1 MHHEGRDEKMSVT
14 HREKI
19 MLSLLLVIAVLAGSY
34 YLVISPSLEK
44 YNNLQDEKAVAQAA
58 VDELNITLAGYAAV
72 EKNVAELGDEIQ
84 NLTTKFYPSIIQ
96 QKLFLKV
103 DEFIS
108 TSGVRV
114 NGISLAGQ
122 NGIAINTQYQEQT
135 TTSGVNP
142 APQAAE
148 GESAEGTSTEINTS
162 GKLVDLAQQYYI
174 ITGTNNGEPVTDSN
188 GMDASVIS
196 ASLAGVEVLSASL
209 DFTGTYDQIRT
220 FVKLMEAENRYIQ
233 IKSVNYSGIVTQ
245 ENQNTDNTQTD
256 ANEAQDNTE
265 DADTAE
271 ESATDTNT
279 SEETTTPI
287 TNNATIQSGLIQGAI
302 TLDFYAVPKIFEQ
315 DEDYKVWP

>member
-1 MHHEGRDEKMSVT
+1 MSVT

-44 YNNLQDEKAVAQAA
+44 YNSLQDEKALAQAA
-58 VDELNITLAGYAAV
+58 VDELNIALAGYDTV
-72 EKNVAELGDEIQ
+72 EKNVAELGNEIQ

-108 TSGVRV
+108 SSGVRV

-122 NGIAINTQYQEQT
+122 NGIAMNTQYQEQS
-135 TTSGVNP
+135 TTSEVNP
-142 APQAAE
+142 VPQTAE
-148 GESAEGTSTEINTS
+148 GESGEGTSAEINTS
-162 GKLVDLAQQYYI
+162 GKLADLAQQYYT
-174 ITGTNNGEPVTDSN
+174 ITGTNSGEPVTDSN
-188 GMDASVIS
+188 GIDASIIS
-196 ASLAGVEVLSASL
+196 ASLTGVEVLSASL

-233 IKSVNYSGIVTQ
+233 IRSINYSGIVTQ
-245 ENQNTDNTQTD
+245 GNQGTDNTQID

-265 DADTAE
+265 DAGTAE
-271 ESATDTNT
+271 ESEPNTDA
-279 SEETTTPI
+279 SEETTTPN

-302 TLDFYAVPKIFEQ
+302 TLDFYAVPKLFQQ
-315 DEDYKVWP
+315 DTEYEAWP